1 MLNNQAN
8 TSMAY
13 TGFAGKSHIAD
24 FGESHILQGSTFNNP
39 NKFNE
44 ISEVV
49 EPLQGFREIADVR
62 DDRYNAQNENILVD
76 DSN

>member
-49 EPLQGFREIADVR
+49 EPLR
-62 DDRYNAQNENILVD
+62 
-76 DSN
+76 